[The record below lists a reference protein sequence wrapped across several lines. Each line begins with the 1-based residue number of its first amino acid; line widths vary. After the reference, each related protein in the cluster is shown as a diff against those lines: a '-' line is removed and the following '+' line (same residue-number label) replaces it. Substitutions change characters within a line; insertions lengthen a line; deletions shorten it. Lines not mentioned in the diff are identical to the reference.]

1 MQFKK
6 KEDVLGNHTYNMK
19 VSIIT
24 ISYNNLEGLTD
35 TYCSIHQQTFRDF
48 EWIVVDGGSTDG
60 TREFLEAHQEEIAWW
75 CCERDKGVYNAQNKG
90 TQHARGEY
98 CIYMNSGDS
107 FFADDVLEK
116 VFEQETDADI
126 IYGNWMLVFED
137 GKTRLGIAPDAA
149 DLAYFFDDN
158 MCHQSMLI
166 RTEAVKSRPYDE
178 TFRIYADWEE
188 WLALLMQ
195 GKRFERINM
204 TICNFMVGGISTG
217 DNASE
222 KLKMERKAEILRIKE
237 RYYNEQWRQAMN
249 RVTPLLREYKAIKS
263 WAGSES
269 TMSLSEAFGEREFLI
284 RKRRKHNKIIRFLI
298 YACIMLLVINI
309 LTLLCLLYK

>member
-1 MQFKK
+1 
-6 KEDVLGNHTYNMK
+6 MK

-24 ISYNNLEGLTD
+24 ISYNNLEGLKD
-35 TYCSIHQQTFRDF
+35 TYRSIHQQTFRDF

-60 TREFLEAHQEEIAWW
+60 TKEFLEAHQEEIVWW
-75 CCERDKGVYNAQNKG
+75 CCEKDKGVYNAQNKG
-90 TQHARGEY
+90 TEHAQGEF

-107 FFADDVLEK
+107 FFADNVLEK
-116 VFEQETDADI
+116 VFEQDTDADI

-137 GKTRLGIAPDAA
+137 GKTLLGRAPEAI

-166 RTEAVKSRPYDE
+166 RTEAVKNRPYDE
-178 TFRIYADWEE
+178 SFRIYGDWEE

-195 GKRFERINM
+195 GKKFERRDM

-222 KLKMERKAEILRIKE
+222 ALKQERKAEIKRIQE
-237 RYYNEQWRQAMN
+237 RYYSELWRNAMS
-249 RVTPLLREYKAIKS
+249 RVSPILLDFKTMKS
-263 WAGSES
+263 LTDAEDSES
-269 TMSLSEAFGEREFLI
+269 LVLALYERNFLLKK
-284 RKRRKHNKIIRFLI
+284 RKQHNKIIRILI
-298 YACIMLLVINI
+298 IVSSLLLVTNI
-309 LTLLCLLYK
+309 LTLFYMLCK